1 MFNLNYEGITLDLI
15 LTSDEGFRVYE
26 SEVILDVSYNCL
38 ESYVPYPETGMY
50 QKGNEKISKASN
62 LSDGLILQHAPR
74 K

>member
-38 ESYVPYPETGMY
+38 ESYVPYPESGKCQM
-50 QKGNEKISKASN
+50 G
-62 LSDGLILQHAPR
+62 
-74 K
+74 